1 VTVLWGILS
10 TARINRKFLAG
21 VSRSDLTKVVA
32 VASRSP
38 GRAREYA
45 AEHGI
50 ARAYG
55 TYDELLADPE
65 LDAVYISLPN
75 SLHLPWAARA
85 LQAGKHVLCE
95 KPLGRGAADVAATFD
110 LAEREGR
117 LLMEAFMYR
126 HHPQIVR
133 AVELVASGTI
143 GALRLIRGAF
153 SFAVGGKSN
162 VRLDAGLAGGA
173 LMDVGCYCVNAARLL
188 AGEPELVTGQQ
199 ILSADGIDIAF
210 AATMRF
216 AAGVLAHFDAGLLL
230 AGRDELEIV
239 GERAS
244 LFLDDPWHGLAPV
257 IEVRR
262 GHEMQRIDIE
272 PANAYQLEADNFS
285 LAIRGDAEPLLDRRD
300 AIGQARTIEALY
312 EAAERGRAV
321 PAGGR
326 MRRFSVAPPG
336 PATPCE
342 RPCGPGDCAGS
353 GASRPGPCPPA

>member
-1 VTVLWGILS
+1 VTVRWGILS
-10 TARINRKFLAG
+10 TARINGKFLAG
-21 VSRSDLTKVVA
+21 VSRSDLTHVVA
-32 VASRSP
+32 VASRNP

-50 ARAYG
+50 ERAYG

-65 LDAVYISLPN
+65 LEAVYISLPN
-75 SLHLPWAARA
+75 SLHLQWTARA

-95 KPLGRGAADVAATFD
+95 KPLGRRAADVEATFD

-133 AVELVASGTI
+133 AVELVDSGTI
-143 GALRLIRGAF
+143 GTLRLIRGAF
-153 SFAVGGKSN
+153 SFTIDGKTN
-162 VRLDAGLAGGA
+162 VRLEAELDGGA

-199 ILSADGIDIAF
+199 ILSADGVDVAF

-230 AGRDELEIV
+230 ARRDELEIV

-244 LFLDDPWHGLAPV
+244 LFLDDPWHGLAPA
-257 IEVRR
+257 IEIRR
-262 GHEMQRIDIE
+262 GDETQRVEVE
-272 PANAYQLEADNFS
+272 PANSYQLEADNFS
-285 LAIRGDAEPLLDRRD
+285 LAIRGGAEQLLGRRD

-312 EAAERGRAV
+312 AAAEDGRAV
-321 PAGGR
+321 PAGDG
-326 MRRFSVAPPG
+326 
-336 PATPCE
+336 
-342 RPCGPGDCAGS
+342 
-353 GASRPGPCPPA
+353 